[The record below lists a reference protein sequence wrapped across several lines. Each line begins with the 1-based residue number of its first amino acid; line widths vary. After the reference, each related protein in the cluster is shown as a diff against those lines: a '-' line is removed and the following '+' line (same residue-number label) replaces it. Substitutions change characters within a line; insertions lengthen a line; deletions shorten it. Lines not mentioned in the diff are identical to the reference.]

1 MIDSY
6 QAIGAALASA
16 ALVIAYA
23 LSPYPIVAG
32 FLFGLGTIWQYG
44 RKRRWKACL
53 EAMFVFHIVAG
64 AVGAELGL
72 STGLILL
79 GVLGALS
86 AWDLNHF
93 ARRLHDTG
101 KIRSRTKLVRQ
112 HFQRL
117 SLVLVASVSC
127 VLITAGINLKLNL
140 WSVIGLG
147 LVAVWGFCQVSVY
160 LKGD

>member
-1 MIDSY
+1 MVNSY
-6 QAIGAALASA
+6 QAISAGLASA

-23 LSPYPIVAG
+23 LSPYPIVSG
-32 FLFGLGTIWQYG
+32 FLVGFGIIWQYG
-44 RKRRWKACL
+44 RLRRWEALL

-64 AVGAELGL
+64 AVGAKLGL

-86 AWDLNHF
+86 AWDLSHF
-93 ARRLHDTG
+93 ARRLHDAG
-101 KIRSRTKLVRQ
+101 NIRKRTKLVRQ

-117 SLVLVASVSC
+117 SLTLVVGVSC
-127 VLITAGINLKLNL
+127 VFVALGISLELNL

-147 LVAVWGFCQVSVY
+147 LVAIWGLCQVSVY